1 MNSSA
6 DISEWPTNKDEQRR
20 DSPCIALLFYS
31 PLMSISSRM
40 FCITIV
46 YNLIRKDY
54 NKETEKKIVE
64 FANDVEYYTTNVTRN
79 NGLDSLIELN
89 KDERRR
95 ASSHLFEFISP
106 RDARNDF
113 PIVGHFAELEEIFWH
128 IVDSSKIEARF
139 VNSGSDMIFL
149 LERSHHFSVNPS
161 YRSRCAVMALS
172 SIERSRVPFRRLI
185 ARAPSKRHADR
196 SL

>member
-6 DISEWPTNKDEQRR
+6 DISEWPINKDEQRR

-40 FCITIV
+40 FCIITV
-46 YNLIRKDY
+46 CLIQKDY
-54 NKETEKKIVE
+54 NKETERKIVE
-64 FANDVEYYTTNVTRN
+64 FANDVECYTANVTRN
-79 NGLDSLIELN
+79 NRLDSLIELN

-113 PIVGHFAELEEIFWH
+113 PTVGHFVELEEIFWH
-128 IVDSSKIEARF
+128 VIDSWKIEARF